1 MNATRD
7 SGFSESIV
15 DDTNFD
21 FNGEKIG
28 SVIPT
33 DAIFNEGV
41 EDKQQTDLLLNVE
54 QILIT
59 IIDTIVQAEIKENK
73 SDNIS
78 DDNSKLTIDVN
89 IHKSFE
95 EIVLDSKK
103 DEISFPE
110 IKSIKETSIKLDSE
124 NVTNQINNH
133 INTTT
138 ISTLHHVEKKSKK
151 SKSFIKNIF
160 SRIKKPNKK
169 ESSVKILET
178 VNQETSEFPQKLKL
192 PANNNSFKK
201 EDEKAVI
208 NDLLDNEQKIRV
220 QKMRNKVID
229 VIVEKLRP
237 ENFSNETIVRNLVS
251 RSIDLIRNNK
261 IQSFTQLADILKK
274 EFFMINDEITI
285 NKLAS
290 SLEDLLMTK
299 RILKDLDLQPEKY
312 EVIMFPCDF
321 EPQKFQAKSE
331 TKQVSEV
338 STTLNE
344 VKVTPAPESNF
355 KSPINSSKFSWAM
368 GLDSS
373 PGSNKIYENQKYVY
387 EKPNESITKENKI
400 ESNSTVENK
409 EEKGTEIIF
418 NNLRWFEAN
427 EKLRYYFYRSIEMS
441 SKVKYSEENNL
452 FSILIKTR

>member
-1 MNATRD
+1 M
-7 SGFSESIV
+7 
-15 DDTNFD
+15 DTNFY

-59 IIDTIVQAEIKENK
+59 IINTIVQAEIKEDK

-110 IKSIKETSIKLDSE
+110 IKSIKETSIKIDSE
-124 NVTNQINNH
+124 NVTNQISND
-133 INTTT
+133 INTIT
-138 ISTLHHVEKKSKK
+138 TLHHVPSASDNVKVEKKSKK
-151 SKSFIKNIF
+151 SKNFIKSIF

-178 VNQETSEFPQKLKL
+178 VNQETSESPQKLKL

-201 EDEKAVI
+201 ENEKAVI

-237 ENFSNETIVRNLVS
+237 ENFSNETIVKNLVS
-251 RSIDLIRNNK
+251 RSIDLIRNDK

-290 SLEDLLMTK
+290 SLEDFLMKK

-321 EPQKFQAKSE
+321 EPQTFQAKNE
-331 TKQVSEV
+331 TKQVIEV
-338 STTLNE
+338 LTSPNGI
-344 VKVTPAPESNF
+344 KVTPVAESNF
-355 KSPINSSKFSWAM
+355 ESPKNSSKFSWAM
-368 GLDSS
+368 GLDSP
-373 PGSNKIYENQKYVY
+373 PGSNKVYENPKYIY
-387 EKPNESITKENKI
+387 EKPNESITKEKKI
-400 ESNSTVENK
+400 ESNSTVENQ
-409 EEKGTEIIF
+409 EEKATEIIF

-441 SKVKYSEENNL
+441 STVKYSEENNL